1 MKFSEI
7 VAQASALLQR
17 KGRITYR
24 ALQREFT
31 LDEAAL
37 ADLRD
42 ELIEGEQVARDENGK
57 VLVWT
62 GTLKEQP
69 ADHEEQPTLAAPASP
84 LPPSSCRRAFVRT
97 CKKTFTSLTGKR
109 GKRSG

>member
-37 ADLRD
+37 ADLKD

-62 GTLKEQP
+62 GGTTKEETENRGRNRPLLTLD
-69 ADHEEQPTLAAPASP
+69 A
-84 LPPSSCRRAFVRT
+84 RR
-97 CKKTFTSLTGKR
+97 
-109 GKRSG
+109 